1 VENVVATLDALTDKF
16 GSRFTPDAGWE
27 NFK

>member
-1 VENVVATLDALTDKF
+1 VVATLDALTDKF
-16 GSRFTPDAGWE
+16 GGRFTPDAGWE